1 MATTIDGAYR
11 SQRLR
16 LMNTVAAAT
25 AQVWAQGYR
34 DREQVIRE
42 VLAVVHAGQA
52 QTVSLVDAY
61 MAAKAAAP
69 AKGLDPTAYTVAT
82 LRGVPA
88 EVVYGR
94 PFGALG
100 GQLEQGAEL
109 AAALRSGVGSLG
121 RLVRTDMQLAQTHSA
136 RDWMTGEDR
145 IVGYRRVLGGGKNCE
160 LCVAASTRTYRTED
174 LMPIHERCSCSVEP
188 LFGTEP
194 VASVGTSVR
203 VDDDPELGPRL
214 MADSWSRTGPRLL

>member
-1 MATTIDGAYR
+1 MTTIDGVYR

-25 AQVWAQGYR
+25 AQAWAQGYR
-34 DREQVIRE
+34 DREAVIGQ

-52 QTVSLVDAY
+52 QTVALVDAY
-61 MAAKAAAP
+61 MAVKAQASP
-69 AKGLDPTAYTVAT
+69 KGLDPTSYTVAL

-88 EVVYGR
+88 ERVYDR
-94 PFGALG
+94 PFGAPSR
-100 GQLEQGAEL
+100 ESSL
-109 AAALRSGVGSLG
+109 AALA

-136 RDWMTGEDR
+136 RDWMTGDER
-145 IVGYRRVLGGGKNCE
+145 IVGYRRVLGGGKNCS
-160 LCVAASTRTYRTED
+160 LCVAAADRTYRTED
-174 LMPIHERCSCSVEP
+174 LMPIHERCSCTVEP
-188 LFGTEP
+188 VFGTEP

-214 MADSWSRTGPRLL
+214 MADDWSRTGPALL